1 VYDRNTKLA
10 QASTVGH
17 KEGINPIKKE
27 LDAVS
32 PSVVKTEDV
41 KSEGAVKK
49 EEVSRVSLSPPPPL
63 LSRETEEEDL
73 ARLLSLDYVHSMS
86 DDEAMKELESF
97 PGVGPKSLFSS
108 TPSLPSSSRVS
119 RIGPD
124 YPTFTLPAASCVLLF
139 CLERDSFAVDT
150 HVFRLSKSLGW
161 VPFKANR
168 FASSISVPCLRKV
181 RALTPSR
188 ALVCGV

>member
-1 VYDRNTKLA
+1 M
-10 QASTVGH
+10 
-17 KEGINPIKKE
+17 
-27 LDAVS
+27 
-32 PSVVKTEDV
+32 VKTEGV
-41 KSEGAVKK
+41 KSEGEVKK
-49 EEVSRVSLSPPPPL
+49 EEVSRESLSPPPPL
-63 LSRETEEEDL
+63 LSREAEKEDL
-73 ARLLSLDYVHSMS
+73 ERLLSLDYVHSMS

-97 PGVGPKSLFSS
+97 PGVGPKSPFSS
-108 TPSLPSSSRVS
+108 SPSLPTSPRVS

-161 VPFKANR
+161 VPPKANR
-168 FASSISVPCLRKV
+168 FASSITVTNLRKA

-188 ALVCGV
+188 APVCGV